1 VPLASG
7 LLTGKFSSSST
18 FEASDHRS
26 YNRHGEEFD
35 VGETFA
41 GVDYETGLQIVE
53 ELRPLVPAGVTLA
66 QLALR
71 WILMQSAISVAI
83 PGAKTPDQARAN
95 AAAAD
100 LPPLSEATMDKL
112 AEIYERRVKPLVH
125 QRW

>member
-1 VPLASG
+1 M
-7 LLTGKFSSSST
+7 
-18 FEASDHRS
+18 
-26 YNRHGEEFD
+26 N
-35 VGETFA
+35 
-41 GVDYETGLQIVE
+41 
-53 ELRPLVPAGVTLA
+53 LA

-71 WILMQSAISVAI
+71 WILMQPAVSVAI

-100 LPPLSEATMDKL
+100 LPPLSAATMEQL